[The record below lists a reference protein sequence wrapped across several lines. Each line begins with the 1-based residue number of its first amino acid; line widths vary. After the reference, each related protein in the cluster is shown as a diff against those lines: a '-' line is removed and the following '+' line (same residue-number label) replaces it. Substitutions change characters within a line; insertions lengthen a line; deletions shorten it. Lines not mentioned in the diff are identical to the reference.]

1 MKTNFVDIFLL
12 YCTLCQILTSSLKI
26 PISIRVEI
34 DGDNNVAE
42 YRTNHNDAEADAIK
56 FCEAHGL
63 GDDVV
68 AMLLNEAEQTLS
80 TRNNFGLE
88 TLVMKDSRI
97 LTVMTRLTSLSK
109 SAPIANTRKV
119 AACCWTKWQG
129 TLHWVVYQG
138 TTLRPGST

>member
-12 YCTLCQILTSSLKI
+12 YCCTLCQILTSSLKI

-42 YRTNHNDAEADAIK
+42 FRTNHNDAEADAIK

-68 AMLLNEAEQTLS
+68 AMLVNEAEQTLH
-80 TRNNFGLE
+80 TRNTFGLE
-88 TLVMKDSRI
+88 TLVMKD
-97 LTVMTRLTSLSK
+97 TRYPEGYGESDLSHK
-109 SAPIANTRKV
+109 PWPALPPFPIHSPTI
-119 AACCWTKWQG
+119 
-129 TLHWVVYQG
+129 
-138 TTLRPGST
+138 